1 MNTGMAFNVADND
14 AVDVQ
19 NLTPYFK
26 LCCKDRAPCTLCM
39 VIDIEITMQINL
51 GKDMEE
57 EGLSGQDVED
67 YSEQTKNPQGTN
79 SA

>member
-1 MNTGMAFNVADND
+1 MKNEMAFNVADND

-26 LCCKDRAPCTLCM
+26 LCCKDRAPCILCM
-39 VIDIEITMQINL
+39 VIDIEITIQINL
-51 GKDMEE
+51 DKDMEE

-67 YSEQTKNPQGTN
+67 HTEETRNPQGTN
-79 SA
+79 SG